1 MTIQRLL
8 LGVVFLVTSSCHAAA
23 SSPRAVPVP
32 AEIAAG
38 VTLTRVATGLSKPV
52 LLTYAPGDGDP
63 SRLFVVEKTGTI
75 RLMKNGTIDPQ
86 GTPFL
91 DVAKRVSGASE
102 QGLLGL
108 AFHPKFA
115 ENGRLYVNFT
125 DRKGDTRVVE
135 FRVAADDPDR
145 VDPKTERQLLFV
157 DQPYSNHNG
166 GHLVFGPDGL
176 LYVGLGDGGWAND
189 PHGHGQNP
197 TSLLGKMLVLDVEA
211 GSLAAPTIV
220 ATGLR
225 NPWRYAFDRATG
237 DLWIAD
243 VGQNAFEEV
252 HVMTPQQRKAAPPVN
267 FGWNVMEGLH
277 CFRANECDRRP
288 FVLPVVE
295 YDHDDGCSIT
305 GGHVYRGKLLPRLS
319 GLYFYADYCTAM
331 VRSLRPRGAGE
342 PVTDIWDWRA
352 ALDPENRLANLSSSG
367 EDPAGE
373 LYLVSLDGDVYRFD
387 PTARVALPAAR

>member
-1 MTIQRLL
+1 MTVQRFL
-8 LGVVFLVTSSCHAAA
+8 LGIVFLVTSSCHAAA

-52 LLTYAPGDGDP
+52 LLTYAPGDKDP

-75 RLMKNGTIDPQ
+75 RLMKNGTIDPRS
-86 GTPFL
+86 TPFL
-91 DVAKRVSGASE
+91 DVTKRVSGASE

-135 FRVAADDPDR
+135 LRVAGDDPDR
-145 VDPKTERQLLFV
+145 VDPKSERELLFV

-197 TSLLGKMLVLDVEA
+197 TSLLGKMLVLNVDA
-211 GSLAAPTIV
+211 GTLAAPTIV

-252 HVMTPQQRKAAPPVN
+252 HVMTPQQRKASPPVN
-267 FGWNVMEGLH
+267 YGWNVMEGLH
-277 CFRANECDRRP
+277 CFRAKECDQRP
-288 FVLPVVE
+288 FALPVVE

-305 GGHVYRGKLLPRLS
+305 GGHVYRGKLLPKLD

-331 VRSLRPRGAGE
+331 VRSLRPQGSDG

-352 ALDPENRLANLSSSG
+352 ALDPENRLANLSSFG
-367 EDPAGE
+367 EDAAGE
-373 LYLVSLDGDVYRFD
+373 LYLLSLDGDIHRFD
-387 PTARVALPAAR
+387 PTARVALPAPR